1 MKKLSAALWVVAV
14 SSLVGVMLVSWQL
27 KAPAQEKKD
36 AKDDH
41 RGVLTTAGTANAR
54 IKPDSARVFFRV
66 ESYAEDIKTTRA
78 DNARLVDAV
87 IGGLKKL
94 AINNLKMKSAEI
106 SVELVTRNRNDQER
120 LPKILGYHI
129 THSFTVLVENEDSVK
144 LADEASRVM
153 DTALEKG
160 ATGVDQ
166 VHFFARDTEKVR
178 RELLTKAV
186 EDALRN
192 ARALAAGANRTINEI
207 ATIYGQPEFST
218 DHQNN
223 RQTNNTFIPNPG
235 DSTPL
240 VAGDLVLTCNVNVS
254 CKYDN

>member
-1 MKKLSAALWVVAV
+1 MKQANGLWVVAV
-14 SSLVGVMLVSWQL
+14 ALLAGAGLIAWQI

-41 RGVLTTAGTANAR
+41 RGTLTTAGTASTQV
-54 IKPDSARVFFRV
+54 KPDSARVYFRV
-66 ESYAEDIKTTRA
+66 ESYAADIKTARSE
-78 DNARLVDAV
+78 NAKSVEAV
-87 IGGLKKL
+87 INALKKL
-94 AINNLKMKSAEI
+94 PIANLKMKSADV
-106 SVELVTRNRNDQER
+106 SVQLVTHRRNDEER

-129 THSFTVLVENEDSVK
+129 TNAFTVLIENDDTVK

-166 VHFFARDTEKVR
+166 IQFFARDLEKAR

-192 ARALAAGANRTINEI
+192 ARALASGANRAINEI
-207 ATIYGQPEFST
+207 ATIHGQPEYQME
-218 DHQNN
+218 HQNY
-223 RQTNNTFIPNPG
+223 RQTNNTAIITPG

-240 VAGDLVLTCNVNVS
+240 VAGNLVLTCSVSVS